1 MFKHVCVTFAIKR
14 GRVWLTP
21 PPLSLQQSGAADGA
35 VMVYA
40 PSPGAVGVVSSLYAP
55 AFRYQAAFNFS
66 ERDNASASTSS
77 SPPPPPCATP
87 GASAGP
93 PHATGTSP
101 SPSPSPRPGT
111 PYQLSG
117 GEVWAL
123 GAALAVLWLV
133 SVVGNSLVLLVVQ
146 RSRRAQ
152 STTNH
157 FVVSLAGADLLL
169 SLGVAPLA
177 LLQLAWGGWPLGGA
191 ACRALRYLQ
200 HLCPAVQAFVLLSIA
215 VDRFYTVVFPLS
227 FKVSRDKAKRMIA
240 ASWLL
245 DSALVS
251 PCLFLYGGSA
261 PPGPPAHCPFFLA
274 ESRAGL
280 AYASLHLLL
289 CCAAPAVLVVFFYQ
303 RVVRHIWRL
312 GGGASDGGGNVAL
325 RRTANVV
332 PRTKVKTV
340 KMFLVLNSLF
350 FLTWTPFYVA
360 QLWHPDE
367 AEGPSRQGALLFA
380 AVAWL
385 ALGSAASKPTIYS
398 VYNAN
403 FRRGMRETFC
413 MSSMK
418 CYRSNAYTITASSR
432 MAKKNH
438 VGVVDV
444 SSQAKIAAAAKDS
457 AVYSAFD
464 HQAKVKKLAWPTNTN
479 PSNTFV

>member
-1 MFKHVCVTFAIKR
+1 
-14 GRVWLTP
+14 
-21 PPLSLQQSGAADGA
+21 
-35 VMVYA
+35 MVYA
-40 PSPGAVGVVSSLYAP
+40 PSAGAVGVVSSLYAP

-66 ERDNASASTSS
+66 ERDNSST
-77 SPPPPPCATP
+77 SPPPPPCAAP
-87 GASAGP
+87 SDSASSP
-93 PHATGTSP
+93 NATGP
-101 SPSPSPRPGT
+101 SPSNGSVPT
-111 PYQLSG
+111 PASSAHGPTSYQLSG

-123 GAALAVLWLV
+123 AAVLAALWLV

-146 RSRRAQ
+146 RSRRTQ

-169 SLGVAPLA
+169 SLGVAPFA
-177 LLQLAWGGWPLGGA
+177 LLQVAWGGWPLGGA

-200 HLCPAVQAFVLLSIA
+200 HLCPGVQAFVLLSIA
-215 VDRFYTVVFPLS
+215 VDRFYTIVFPLS
-227 FKVSRDKAKRMIA
+227 FKVSREKAKRMIA

-245 DSALVS
+245 DSAFVS
-251 PCLFLYGGSA
+251 PCLFLYGSPA
-261 PPGPPAHCPFFLA
+261 PSDSTHCRFFLA
-274 ESRAGL
+274 ESWAGL
-280 AYASLHLLL
+280 AYASLHLLVG
-289 CCAAPAVLVVFFYQ
+289 CAAPAGLVVFFYQ

-312 GGGASDGGGNVAL
+312 GTDGHAL
-325 RRTANVV
+325 RRTTNVV

-350 FLTWTPFYVA
+350 FVTWTPFYVA
-360 QLWHPDE
+360 QLWHPGE

-385 ALGSAASKPTIYS
+385 SLGSAASKPTLYS

-444 SSQAKIAAAAKDS
+444 STQAKAAAAKDS

-464 HQAKVKKLAWPTNTN
+464 HEAKEKKLAWPTNSN

>member
-1 MFKHVCVTFAIKR
+1 MQIPLVVTQFS
-14 GRVWLTP
+14 LFLSMQLP
-21 PPLSLQQSGAADGA
+21 PSAA
-35 VMVYA
+35 MVYA
-40 PSPGAVGVVSSLYAP
+40 PSAGAVGVVSSIYAP

-66 ERDNASASTSS
+66 ERDNSST
-77 SPPPPPCATP
+77 SPPPPPCAAPTGSP
-87 GASAGP
+87 GSP
-93 PHATGTSP
+93 NATGTSP
-101 SPSPSPRPGT
+101 SNGSVPT
-111 PYQLSG
+111 PASSAHGPASYQLSG

-123 GAALAVLWLV
+123 ATVLAALWLV

-146 RSRRAQ
+146 RSRRTQ

-169 SLGVAPLA
+169 SLGVAPFA
-177 LLQLAWGGWPLGGA
+177 LLQVAWGGWPLGGA

-200 HLCPAVQAFVLLSIA
+200 HLCPGVQAFVLLSIA
-215 VDRFYTVVFPLS
+215 VDRFYTIVFPLS
-227 FKVSRDKAKRMIA
+227 FKVSREKAKRMIA

-245 DSALVS
+245 DSAFVS
-251 PCLFLYGGSA
+251 PCLFLYGSPA
-261 PPGPPAHCPFFLA
+261 PTSSTHCRFFLA
-274 ESRAGL
+274 ESWAGL
-280 AYASLHLLL
+280 AYASLHLLVG
-289 CCAAPAVLVVFFYQ
+289 CVAPAVLVVFFYQ

-312 GGGASDGGGNVAL
+312 GTDCHAL
-325 RRTANVV
+325 RRTTNVV

-350 FLTWTPFYVA
+350 FITWTPFYVA
-360 QLWHPDE
+360 QLWHPGE
-367 AEGPSRQGALLFA
+367 ADGPSRQGALLFA

-385 ALGSAASKPTIYS
+385 SLGSAASKPTLYS

-444 SSQAKIAAAAKDS
+444 STQAKTAAAKDS

-464 HQAKVKKLAWPTNTN
+464 HEAKEKKLAWPTNSN

>member
-1 MFKHVCVTFAIKR
+1 
-14 GRVWLTP
+14 
-21 PPLSLQQSGAADGA
+21 
-35 VMVYA
+35 MVYA
-40 PSPGAVGVVSSLYAP
+40 PSAGAVGVVSSLYAP

-66 ERDNASASTSS
+66 ERDNSST
-77 SPPPPPCATP
+77 SPPPPPCAAP
-87 GASAGP
+87 SGSASSPNG
-93 PHATGTSP
+93 TGP
-101 SPSPSPRPGT
+101 SPSNGSVPTPASSAHSPT
-111 PYQLSG
+111 SYQLSG

-123 GAALAVLWLV
+123 AAVLATLWLV

-146 RSRRAQ
+146 RSRRTQ

-169 SLGVAPLA
+169 SLGVAPFA
-177 LLQLAWGGWPLGGA
+177 LLQVAWDGWPLGGA
-191 ACRALRYLQ
+191 ACRALRYLL
-200 HLCPAVQAFVLLSIA
+200 HLCPGVQAFVLLSIA
-215 VDRFYTVVFPLS
+215 VDRFYTIVFPLS
-227 FKVSRDKAKRMIA
+227 FKVSREKAKRMIA

-245 DSALVS
+245 DSAFVL
-251 PCLFLYGGSA
+251 PCLFLYGIPASSGST
-261 PPGPPAHCPFFLA
+261 HCRFFLA
-274 ESRAGL
+274 ESWAGL
-280 AYASLHLLL
+280 AYASLHLLVG
-289 CCAAPAVLVVFFYQ
+289 CAAPAALVVFFYQ

-312 GGGASDGGGNVAL
+312 GTDGHAL
-325 RRTANVV
+325 RRTTNVV

-350 FLTWTPFYVA
+350 FITWTPFYVA
-360 QLWHPDE
+360 QLWHPAE
-367 AEGPSRQGALLFA
+367 GEGPSRQGALLFA

-385 ALGSAASKPTIYS
+385 SLGSAASKPTLYS

-444 SSQAKIAAAAKDS
+444 STQAKAAAAKDS

-464 HQAKVKKLAWPTNTN
+464 HEAKEKKLAWPTNSN

>member
-1 MFKHVCVTFAIKR
+1 
-14 GRVWLTP
+14 
-21 PPLSLQQSGAADGA
+21 
-35 VMVYA
+35 MVYA
-40 PSPGAVGVVSSLYAP
+40 PSAGAVGVVSSLYAP

-66 ERDNASASTSS
+66 ERDNSSTSPTPAPCAAPSGSAS
-77 SPPPPPCATP
+77 SPN
-87 GASAGP
+87 
-93 PHATGTSP
+93 ATGP
-101 SPSPSPRPGT
+101 SPSNSSVPTTTSSANGPNS
-111 PYQLSG
+111 YQLSG

-123 GAALAVLWLV
+123 AAVLATLWLV
-133 SVVGNSLVLLVVQ
+133 SVVGNLLVLLVVQ
-146 RSRRAQ
+146 RSRRTQ

-169 SLGVAPLA
+169 SVGVAPFA
-177 LLQLAWGGWPLGGA
+177 LLQVVWGGWPLGGA
-191 ACRALRYLQ
+191 ACRTLRYLQ
-200 HLCPAVQAFVLLSIA
+200 HLCPGVQAFVLLSIA
-215 VDRFYTVVFPLS
+215 VDRFYTIVFPLS
-227 FKVSRDKAKRMIA
+227 FKVSREKAKRMIA

-245 DSALVS
+245 DSAFVS
-251 PCLFLYGGSA
+251 PCLFLYGS
-261 PPGPPAHCPFFLA
+261 PSPSDSTHCRFFLA

-280 AYASLHLLL
+280 AYASLHLLVG
-289 CCAAPAVLVVFFYQ
+289 CAAPAALVVFFYQ

-312 GGGASDGGGNVAL
+312 GTDGHAL
-325 RRTANVV
+325 RRTTNVV

-350 FLTWTPFYVA
+350 FVTWTPFYVA
-360 QLWHPDE
+360 QLWHPGE

-385 ALGSAASKPTIYS
+385 SLGSAATKPTLYS

-444 SSQAKIAAAAKDS
+444 STQAKAAATKDS

-464 HQAKVKKLAWPTNTN
+464 HEAKEKKLAWPTNSN